1 MYPNGYPTGML
12 EMANKSQNVLKTEIS
27 VSIQVVIFKK
37 NGKSTQHIDGIEV
50 A

>member
-1 MYPNGYPTGML
+1 MDTLPGYLKWP
-12 EMANKSQNVLKTEIS
+12 NKSQNILKTEIS
-27 VSIQVVIFKK
+27 VSSQVVIFKK